1 VTSGA
6 STAATPDAEAI
17 ATAVRTAP
25 AVAALHAGGLRLVVT
40 LLPGRRVEGVQVT
53 DDRVTVSVVV
63 ARGVP
68 IAVLTDQV
76 RARVAPLTGGR
87 PVDVHVA
94 DLQLADEEQ
103 PALPPGPS
111 A

>member
-1 VTSGA
+1 MTSALRTDAG
-6 STAATPDAEAI
+6 PDADAI
-17 ATAVRTAP
+17 AAAVLAAP
-25 AVAALHAGGLRLVVT
+25 AVAALYGGGLRPVVT

-53 DDRVTVSVVV
+53 DERVTVSVVV
-63 ARGVP
+63 AQGVP
-68 IAVLTDQV
+68 IPALTDQV
-76 RARVAPLTGGR
+76 RRRVAPLADGR

-94 DLQLADEEQ
+94 DLRPAAEEQ

>member
-1 VTSGA
+1 L
-6 STAATPDAEAI
+6 AA
-17 ATAVRTAP
+17 
-25 AVAALHAGGLRLVVT
+25 
-40 LLPGRRVEGVQVT
+40 
-53 DDRVTVSVVV
+53 
-63 ARGVP
+63 
-68 IAVLTDQV
+68 
-76 RARVAPLTGGR
+76 GR

>member
-1 VTSGA
+1 MTLGA
-6 STAATPDAEAI
+6 GTATTPDADAI
-17 ATAVRTAP
+17 AAAVRTAP
-25 AVAALHAGGLRLVVT
+25 AVAALHSGGLRGVVT
-40 LLPGRRVEGVQVT
+40 LLPGRRVEGVRVT
-53 DDRVTVSVVV
+53 DDRVTVGVVV
-63 ARGVP
+63 AQGVP
-68 IAVLTDQV
+68 IPILTDQV
-76 RARVAPLTGGR
+76 RSRVEPLAGGR

>member
-1 VTSGA
+1 MTSGT
-6 STAATPDAEAI
+6 STAAAPDAEAI
-17 ATAVRTAP
+17 AAAVRSAP
-25 AVAALHAGGLRLVVT
+25 AVAALHSGGLRPVVT

-63 ARGVP
+63 AQGVP

-76 RARVAPLTGGR
+76 RARVAPLAGGR

-94 DLQLADEEQ
+94 DLQPTDEER
-103 PALPPGPS
+103 PALPPGLS

>member
-6 STAATPDAEAI
+6 GSAPTTDADAI
-17 ATAVRTAP
+17 AAAVLTAP
-25 AVAALHAGGLRLVVT
+25 AVAALHAGGLRPVVT
-40 LLPGRRVEGVQVT
+40 LLPGRRVDGVQVT
-53 DDRVTVSVVV
+53 DERVTVSVVV
-63 ARGVP
+63 AQGVP
-68 IAVLTDQV
+68 IPALTDQV
-76 RARVAPLTGGR
+76 RARVAPLAAGR

-94 DLQLADEEQ
+94 DLQLAAEEQ

>member
-1 VTSGA
+1 MTSA
-6 STAATPDAEAI
+6 PRTDAAPDADAI
-17 ATAVRTAP
+17 AAAALTAP
-25 AVAALHAGGLRLVVT
+25 AVAALHGSGPRPVVT

-53 DDRVTVSVVV
+53 DERVTVGVVV
-63 ARGVP
+63 AQGVP
-68 IAVLTDQV
+68 IPALTDQV
-76 RARVAPLTGGR
+76 RRRVAPLAGGR

-94 DLQLADEEQ
+94 DLRLTAEEQ

>member
-1 VTSGA
+1 M
-6 STAATPDAEAI
+6 TAGPNPPDAAEVI
-17 ATAVRTAP
+17 AAAVRAAP
-25 AVAALHAGGLRLVVT
+25 AVAGLHAGGLRPVVT
-40 LLPGRRVEGVQVT
+40 LLPGRRVDGVQLT
-53 DDRVTVSVVV
+53 DERVTVSVVA

-68 IAVLTDQV
+68 LPLLGEQV
-76 RARVAPLTGGR
+76 RTRVAPLAGGR

-94 DLQLADEEQ
+94 DLQLPGEER

>member
-1 VTSGA
+1 VTSA
-6 STAATPDAEAI
+6 PRTDAAAEAEVI
-17 ATAVRTAP
+17 AAAVVSAP
-25 AVAALHAGGLRLVVT
+25 AVAALHAGGLRPVVT

-53 DDRVTVSVVV
+53 DERVTVSVVV
-63 ARGVP
+63 AQGVP
-68 IAVLTDQV
+68 ITALTDQV
-76 RARVAPLTGGR
+76 RRRVAPLAGGR

-94 DLQLADEEQ
+94 DLQLATEEQ

>member
-1 VTSGA
+1 MTSGP
-6 STAATPDAEAI
+6 STPDADADAI
-17 ATAVRTAP
+17 AAAVRTAP
-25 AVAALHAGGLRLVVT
+25 AVAALDAGGLAMVVT
-40 LLPGRRVEGVQVT
+40 LLPGRRVEGVRVT
-53 DDRVTVSVVV
+53 DERVTVSVVAV
-63 ARGVP
+63 QGVP
-68 IAVLTDQV
+68 ITAVTDQV
-76 RARVAPLTGGR
+76 RARVAPLAGGR

>member
-1 VTSGA
+1 MTSGPG
-6 STAATPDAEAI
+6 TPDAEVI
-17 ATAVRTAP
+17 AAAVRTAP
-25 AVAALHAGGLRLVVT
+25 AVAGLDTGGLRMVVT
-40 LLPGRRVEGVQVT
+40 LLPGRRVDGVQVP
-53 DDRVTVSVVV
+53 DERVTVSVVAV
-63 ARGVP
+63 RGVP
-68 IAVLTDQV
+68 ITALTDQV
-76 RARVAPLTGGR
+76 RARVAPLAGGR

>member
-53 DDRVTVSVVV
+53 DDRVTVSVV
-63 ARGVP
+63 ARDVP

-76 RARVAPLTGGR
+76 RARVAPLAGGR

>member
-1 VTSGA
+1 MTSGPDP
-6 STAATPDAEAI
+6 TDAAEVI
-17 ATAVRTAP
+17 AAAVRTAP
-25 AVAALHAGGLRLVVT
+25 GVTGLHAGGPRPVVT
-40 LLPGRRVEGVQVT
+40 LLPGRRVDGVQLT
-53 DDRVTVSVVV
+53 DERVTVSVVV

-68 IAVLTDQV
+68 VPVLAEQV
-76 RARVAPLTGGR
+76 RTRVEPLAGGR

-94 DLQLADEEQ
+94 DLQLPEDEP

>member
-1 VTSGA
+1 MTLGA
-6 STAATPDAEAI
+6 GTTPTPDADAI
-17 ATAVRTAP
+17 AAVVRAAP
-25 AVAALHAGGLRLVVT
+25 AVAALHSGGLRGVVT

-53 DDRVTVSVVV
+53 DDRVRIGVVV
-63 ARGVP
+63 AQGVP
-68 IAVLTDQV
+68 IPILTDQV
-76 RARVAPLTGGR
+76 RSRVEPLAGGR

>member
-1 VTSGA
+1 MTSVPRPD
-6 STAATPDAEAI
+6 AAAEAEAI
-17 ATAVRTAP
+17 AAAVRTAP
-25 AVAALHAGGLRLVVT
+25 AVAALHGGGLRPVVT

-53 DDRVTVSVVV
+53 DERITVSVVV
-63 ARGVP
+63 AQGVP
-68 IAVLTDQV
+68 ITALTDQV
-76 RARVAPLTGGR
+76 RRRIAPLAGGR

-94 DLQLADEEQ
+94 DLQLAAEEQ